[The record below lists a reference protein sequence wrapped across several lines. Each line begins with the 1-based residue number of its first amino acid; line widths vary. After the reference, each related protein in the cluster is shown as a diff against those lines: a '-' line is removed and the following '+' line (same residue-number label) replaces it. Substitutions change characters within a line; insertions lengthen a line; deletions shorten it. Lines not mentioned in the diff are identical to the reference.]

1 MIRGLLLLGRN
12 YVSYTVPHEVGV
24 SQFVWVM
31 LRPWSEQDSVSSVL
45 LKKVVLLSSILSS
58 DVFDCSAWRCYSF
71 LDWPRLDFPS
81 HMSRAR
87 A

>member
-1 MIRGLLLLGRN
+1 MCLTLF
-12 YVSYTVPHEVGV
+12 PHEIGV

-45 LKKVVLLSSILSS
+45 SS
-58 DVFDCSAWRCYSF
+58 DVFDCSAWRSYSF

-81 HMSRAR
+81 HMSRAS